1 MAEDWATIQPSWVEC
16 NISRKRRP
24 GRDIEHRYGYKHS
37 GCVSARDGAVVSGG
51 KYGNNAM
58 AKTNHVYVV
67 AAMGERG
74 VLPAPCHRH
83 GQYIE
88 SSRLA

>member
-1 MAEDWATIQPSWVEC
+1 MELQYS
-16 NISRKRRP
+16 
-24 GRDIEHRYGYKHS
+24 YKHS
-37 GCVSARDGAVVSGG
+37 RCMLAEDGAVMSGG